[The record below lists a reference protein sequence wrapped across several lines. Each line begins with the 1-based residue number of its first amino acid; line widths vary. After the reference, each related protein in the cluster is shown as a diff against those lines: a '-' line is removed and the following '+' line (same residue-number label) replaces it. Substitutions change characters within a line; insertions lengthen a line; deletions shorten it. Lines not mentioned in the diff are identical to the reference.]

1 MAGQEPGAAAPQG
14 RGFRIYA
21 RQAGEGLRARPR
33 LRAVTLGP
41 VALVVLLLL
50 AWSSANEGGAVQRRE
65 ARGVTVEDSRV
76 QNAKPVKATP
86 AQVVKAVVQPD
97 DGGFVRSR
105 GANVRARGS
114 NQNPTTK
121 PRTKPPSRP
130 GPSRGLRVRTRKGCE
145 GHRAMSQ

>member
-1 MAGQEPGAAAPQG
+1 M
-14 RGFRIYA
+14 
-21 RQAGEGLRARPR
+21 
-33 LRAVTLGP
+33 TLGP

-97 DGGFVRSR
+97 DGVSCHSR

-114 NQNPTTK
+114 IKSSNEAANEATEQT
-121 PRTKPPSRP
+121 
-130 GPSRGLRVRTRKGCE
+130 GPVRG
-145 GHRAMSQ
+145 